1 MADIILSIY
10 PQRSLRINFEDLI
23 DNPNGVVQKI
33 SEMCSIEYQAN
44 LSFSLKGDAGIS
56 KEYKKYFD

>member
-23 DNPNGVVQKI
+23 DNPNDIVQKI
-33 SEMCSIEYQAN
+33 SKISSIEYQAN
-44 LSFSLKGDAGIS
+44 LSFNLKGDVGIS
-56 KEYKKYFD
+56 NEYKKYF